1 MGSMMKMALPAAAV
15 AAPFIFPSLGA
26 AMGLTGAAG
35 AASGAAAGAGAK
47 GALGGL
53 LDAAA
58 KTFPV
63 PMEAMAPGTPLGM
76 LSNPAMLGAMGQ
88 MLSQGQQMPQQPMP
102 QAAAPPMQVPQQP
115 GMGGGLAD
123 AMFGGQITGNY
134 QTPMTPDMLEQPRG
148 GLLGPTM
155 ISRIG

>member
-26 AMGLTGAAG
+26 AMGLTGAA
-35 AASGAAAGAGAK
+35 AASGAAAGSSAK

-53 LDAAA
+53 LDAV

-63 PMEAMAPGTPLGM
+63 PREQMTPGTPLGM

-102 QAAAPPMQVPQQP
+102 QAVAPPMQMPQQL

-148 GLLGPTM
+148 GLLGPTI

>member
-53 LDAAA
+53 LDAV

-63 PMEAMAPGTPLGM
+63 PMEPMTPGTPLGM
-76 LSNPAMLGAMGQ
+76 LSNPSVLGAMGQ
-88 MLSQGQQMPQQPMP
+88 MLSPGQQMPQQPMP
-102 QAAAPPMQVPQQP
+102 QAAAPPMQMPQQL

-148 GLLGPTM
+148 GLLGPTI